1 MAELESIKN
10 IFDIEFTCQELYLLV
25 GTTGGLSLI
34 ASAVPGLGTIFKLVE
49 CGASHAVRATYMMM
63 KISTS
68 LSKIT
73 KKTLACLSQI
83 KTVS

>member
-34 ASAVPGLGTIFKLVE
+34 ALDYIY
-49 CGASHAVRATYMMM
+49 AVRATYMMM